1 MLAAALL
8 VSLWAQAEQ
17 APPPVPAPAT
27 AASPAPA
34 AAGPA
39 PATASPLPATASPPP
54 ATASAPP
61 ATASPAPATA
71 PAPLPAQPIVAEPA
85 PLPAKNG
92 LSVLVRYA
100 YRVGTETD
108 ITAPAAGLSLGG
120 AFERRFRAY
129 ASGIELGSAIDF
141 FLDRF
146 TKEVIVP
153 TTDPANQPDGLI
165 RDRTLSQT
173 SFTLSPTIAWRTGD
187 TRLFAGVGGGV
198 TFGYFVSPDL
208 FDGSRTA
215 VQALVRG
222 VLGGDFAIAKNTF
235 AVLRVD
241 YNHTFQHQT
250 FTARGVT
257 YPLFGDI
264 FDAGAGLLLR
274 F

>member
-17 APPPVPAPAT
+17 APPPFPAPT
-27 AASPAPA
+27 AAPASSAPAPASPAPA
-34 AAGPA
+34 PTSPTPAAG
-39 PATASPLPATASPPP
+39 
-54 ATASAPP
+54 
-61 ATASPAPATA
+61 SPAPAPA
-71 PAPLPAQPIVAEPA
+71 PAPLPTQPIVAEPA
-85 PLPAKNG
+85 PLPARNG

-100 YRVGTETD
+100 YRVGTESD

-120 AFERRFRAY
+120 AFERRFRAFE
-129 ASGIELGSAIDF
+129 SGFEIGAALDF

-146 TKEVIVP
+146 TKDVIVP
-153 TTDPANQPDGLI
+153 TTDPVNQPDGLI

-215 VQALVRG
+215 VQALARG
-222 VLGGDFAIAKNTF
+222 VLGADFAIAKNTF

-250 FTARGVT
+250 FTAKGVT